1 MKRMTVILA
10 LAISGIALSSDFTT
24 ASATKMNG
32 RCCQW
37 SDGGR
42 SYRYARAV
50 NRAAMRAAIP
60 RTCTAYADLCVR
72 LSSTREDRVPM
83 CHAAK
88 VQCIGTGTFLGP
100 YSGKQ
105 FADMTRQ

>member
-1 MKRMTVILA
+1 MKKMTVILA
-10 LAISGIALSSDFTT
+10 LALSGIALASDFAP

-32 RCCQW
+32 KCCWW

-42 SYRYARAV
+42 SYRYRVAL
-50 NRAAMRAAIP
+50 MRAAVP
-60 RTCTAYADLCVR
+60 RTCTGYADLCVR
-72 LSSTREDRVPM
+72 LSSLREDRVPM

-88 VQCIGTGTFLGP
+88 LQCIATGNFMGP
-100 YSGKQ
+100 YSGML